1 MAWSPSEEWSAR
13 SQIWKFP
20 LPENAKKEFGLGDI
34 AWWAQGGACS
44 AVQGGMQLHGRV
56 RKWGRTWTGSSKS
69 RERLLAGP
77 GRVTLKERW
86 GRRGVHRRWWW
97 KAFIED
103 GKTGR
108 DLRVSDREQRGQ
120 RAGTETTGG
129 DRFGFQK
136 QMDHEHHRKL
146 EPGRPPRGWPV

>member
-108 DLRVSDREQRGQ
+108 DLRSIRSGAAWAEGRDGNHRWGQ
-120 RAGTETTGG
+120 IRISETDG
-129 DRFGFQK
+129 
-136 QMDHEHHRKL
+136 
-146 EPGRPPRGWPV
+146 P